1 MRIRCVMK
9 GTETD
14 TFSTSACCCHRAG
27 TRFWPLLL
35 VEFLLLSSGVSATVL
50 PEDRTDL
57 MYHSYDGGGVTV
69 TGPALLVRKSVGDSV
84 SLSGRY
90 YVDTISS
97 ASIDV
102 ITTASPYTD
111 KREEFQ
117 AGIDYLHGNTLMGVS
132 VSSSKESDYLADT
145 FNLNVSHDLF
155 EGLTTVSMGY
165 SQGYDTIQPINSTD
179 QHDINRYKYRLGLS
193 QVLTPTVLLG
203 VSYEGIAEE
212 GYLNNPYR
220 YARVLGAFVP
230 EVYPGTHDSQA
241 LAVRIMKGFSSDTR
255 SVGESARADYRY
267 YRDNWGISSNTLLL
281 AYQRYFANRWLG
293 EVHYRFYQ
301 QSAASFYSDN
311 FANEMTYM
319 ARDKELSAFQSNS
332 LGVKASW
339 QLPSGNYFFIDR
351 MSLNFAYD
359 YIAFDYDNF
368 TDVRT
373 GQLYSF
379 GANVLQL
386 FISAWY

>member
-1 MRIRCVMK
+1 MRDI
-9 GTETD
+9 ENDD
-14 TFSTSACCCHRAG
+14 TASLLARRRHQPGSRL
-27 TRFWPLLL
+27 WPLLL
-35 VEFLLLSSGVSATVL
+35 GGLLLFATSASATVL
-50 PEDRTDL
+50 PEDRSDM

-69 TGPALLVRKSVGDSV
+69 SGPALLVRKSVGDSV
-84 SLSGRY
+84 SLFGRY

-102 ITTASPYTD
+102 VTTASPYTD
-111 KREEFQ
+111 RREEYQ
-117 AGIDYLHGNTLMGVS
+117 VGIDYLHGSTLMGMS
-132 VSSSKESDYLADT
+132 FSNSKETDYLADT
-145 FNLNVSHDLF
+145 LNLNVSQDLF

-165 SQGYDTIQPINSTD
+165 SQGYDTIQPINSTE
-179 QHDINRYKYRLGLS
+179 QHDINRYKYRLGLT
-193 QVLTPTVLLG
+193 QVLTPTVQLG

-241 LAVRIMKGFSSDTR
+241 LAVRIIKGFSSGTR
-255 SVGESARADYRY
+255 AVGESARGEYRY
-267 YRDNWGISSNTLLL
+267 YRDNWGITSNTLALG
-281 AYQRYFANRWLG
+281 YQRYFGTSLLG

-311 FANEMTYM
+311 FTSEMTYM
-319 ARDKELSAFQSNS
+319 ARDKELSTFKDNS
-332 LGVKASW
+332 LGLKLTW
-339 QLPSGNYFFIDR
+339 YFLNGKYAFVDR

-359 YIAFDYDNF
+359 YIAFDYQDF

-373 GQLYSF
+373 GQPYSF
-379 GANVLQL
+379 GANILQL

>member
-1 MRIRCVMK
+1 MNSP
-9 GTETD
+9 ETD
-14 TFSTSACCCHRAG
+14 THGRSARCCYRTG
-27 TRFWPLLL
+27 TRVWPLLL
-35 VEFLLLSSGVSATVL
+35 GGLLLIAAGASATVL
-50 PEDRTDL
+50 PEDRSDL
-57 MYHSYDGGGVTV
+57 MYHSYDGGGVSV

-117 AGIDYLHGNTLMGVS
+117 VGVDYLHGNTLMGLS
-132 VSSSKESDYLADT
+132 LSSSKESDYLADT
-145 FNLNVSHDLF
+145 LNLNVSQDLF
-155 EGLTTVSMGY
+155 EGLTTVTMGY

-179 QHDINRYKYRLGLS
+179 VHDINRYRYRLGLS
-193 QVLTPTVLLG
+193 QVLTPTLLLNVG
-203 VSYEGIAEE
+203 YEGIAEE

-230 EVYPGTHDSQA
+230 EIYPGTHDSQA
-241 LAVRIMKGFSSDTR
+241 LAVRFMKGFSSDTR

-311 FANEMTYM
+311 FSTEMTYM
-319 ARDKELSAFQSNS
+319 ARDKELSAFQSNT
-332 LGVKASW
+332 LGIKATW
-339 QLPSGNYFFIDR
+339 FFPSGKTYFIDR
-351 MSLNFAYD
+351 LSLNFAYD

-373 GQLYSF
+373 GELYSF

>member
-1 MRIRCVMK
+1 MRVRYAMK
-9 GTETD
+9 GLDTD
-14 TFSTSACCCHRAG
+14 AHSASARCCDRAG
-27 TRFWPLLL
+27 KRLWPLLL
-35 VEFLLLSSGVSATVL
+35 GGLLLCAAGASATVL

-69 TGPALLVRKSVGDSV
+69 NGPALLVRKSVGDSV

-102 ITTASPYTD
+102 VTTASPYTD

-117 AGIDYLHGNTLMGVS
+117 LGIDYLHGNTLMNVS
-132 VSSSKESDYLADT
+132 FSKSEETDYLANT
-145 FNLNVSHDLF
+145 FNLNVSQDLF
-155 EGLTTVSMGY
+155 DGLTTVTMGY
-165 SQGYDTIQPINSTD
+165 SQGSDTIIPINSLE

-220 YARVLGAFVP
+220 YARVLGAYVP

-241 LAVRIMKGFSSDTR
+241 LAVRVIKGFPSGTR

-267 YRDNWGISSNTLLL
+267 YRDNWGVSSNTLSF
-281 AYQRYFANRWLG
+281 AYQRYFNNNWLG

-311 FANEMTYM
+311 FTTEMTYM

-332 LGVKASW
+332 LGFKATW
-339 QLPSGNYFFIDR
+339 FIPSDKSFFITR

-359 YIAFDYDNF
+359 YILFDYDNF

-373 GQLYSF
+373 GQLYSY

-386 FISAWY
+386 FFSAWY